1 MWKRIAGR
9 AGRFFALANRER
21 KIYSGF
27 QGPTEYIIFAHF
39 AVPPLDSFVYH
50 LPRGKPS
57 IMRRMFSCLL
67 SFCLASQIH
76 AQGPPASTQ
85 DADRVVQLLKE
96 LTEVPGPPGYEEA
109 VRKIMTDRMRA
120 FTDKISYDGLGS
132 VIAQQGD
139 AGPRIMLD
147 AHMDELG
154 GMVRRIRPDGF
165 ISMEMLGYWLDR
177 ALPDQRWV
185 IIGSKGA
192 VPAVTDIWDAHIAP
206 HDAQGQAQRQE
217 LFLDTGARNA
227 ADVAALGISP
237 GDPVAP
243 VSDFAI
249 LANHRYLAKAWD
261 DRVGC
266 AVMLEVMRR
275 LAKAV
280 HPNQVFYVATVQE
293 EGSIEMR
300 GAATSARVINPDVGF
315 GLEVGIPNDVPG
327 PGPDA
332 AQEVLGGGPGMMLY
346 TFSEI
351 PNRKLVAYVKRVA
364 ADLHIPL
371 QFDFVRGFGDDA
383 GAIKLNGSGVPVTTV
398 LVPARSTHAHN
409 GIIDRGDFDHTVDLM
424 VALIHN
430 LDAATV
436 AAIKS
441 FNP

>member
-1 MWKRIAGR
+1 M
-9 AGRFFALANRER
+9 
-21 KIYSGF
+21 
-27 QGPTEYIIFAHF
+27 HF
-39 AVPPLDSFVYH
+39 AVPPLPSFVYH
-50 LPRGKPS
+50 LPRGSQS
-57 IMRRMFSCLL
+57 IMRRMFSGLL
-67 SFCLASQIH
+67 LCFFPVQIH
-76 AQGPPASTQ
+76 AQTTPASAQT
-85 DADRVVQLLKE
+85 ADRVVQLLKE
-96 LTEVPGPPGYEEA
+96 LTEAPGPPGYEEA
-109 VRKIMTDRMRA
+109 VRKIMADRMRA

-154 GMVRRIRPDGF
+154 GMTRHIRPDGF
-165 ISMEMLGYWLDR
+165 ISMEMLGYWLDA

-185 IIGSKGA
+185 IMGSQGP
-192 VPAVTDIWDAHIAP
+192 VLAVTDIWDAHIAP
-206 HDAQGQAQRQE
+206 HDAQGHAQRQE

-243 VSDFAI
+243 VSDFAV
-249 LANHRYLAKAWD
+249 LANNRYLAKAWD

-275 LAKAV
+275 LAKSP
-280 HPNQVFYVATVQE
+280 HPNQVFYVGTVQE

-300 GAATSARVINPDVGF
+300 GAATSARIINPDLGF
-315 GLEVGIPNDVPG
+315 SLEVGIPNDVPG
-327 PGPDA
+327 PGPEA

-364 ADLHIPL
+364 ADQHIPL

-383 GAIKLNGSGVPVTTV
+383 GAIKLNGGGVPVTTV
-398 LVPARSTHAHN
+398 LVPARATHAHH
-409 GIIDRGDFDHTVDLM
+409 GIIDRGDFDRTVDLM
-424 VALIHN
+424 VALIQS
-430 LDAATV
+430 LDATAV
-436 AAIKS
+436 AGIRS
-441 FNP
+441 FKP